1 VVDSN
6 NAANAANAQ
15 CDVSSNWKASNN
27 VAGFF
32 NTGYFWRSTG
42 ASADAAEFKAHLA
55 APTTMLVE
63 AWWPAASDRSTSAP
77 FVILDANGQQLDV
90 VYKNQ
95 RQNGGQW
102 VTIGTYNFPA
112 GWNTVALSR
121 WTTPGDV
128 VVADAVRFR
137 QTN

>member
-1 VVDSN
+1 VSGN
-6 NAANAANAQ
+6 WTA
-15 CDVSSNWKASNN
+15 SSNVS
-27 VAGFF
+27 GYY
-32 NTGYFWRSTG
+32 NTGYWWRSTG
-42 ASADAAEFKAHLA
+42 ASSDAAEFRAHLDSDK
-55 APTTMLVE
+55 TMVVE
-63 AWWPAASDRSTSAP
+63 AWWSSASDRSTSAP
-77 FVILDANGQQLDV
+77 FVIFDSAGAQLDV

-102 VTIGTYNFPA
+102 VTIGTYDLTA

-137 QTN
+137 EVN